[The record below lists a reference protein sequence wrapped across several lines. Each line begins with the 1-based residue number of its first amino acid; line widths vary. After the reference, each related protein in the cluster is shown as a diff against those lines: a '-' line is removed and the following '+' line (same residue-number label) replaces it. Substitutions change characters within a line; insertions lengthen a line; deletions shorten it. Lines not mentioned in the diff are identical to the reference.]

1 VNEIPDDFVVTPWEV
16 TGQIDYEKLI
26 VQFGTKSI
34 DGALVERLAKYA
46 EPHLML
52 RRGIF
57 FSHRDFDTIL
67 TRQEKGLPWYMYT
80 GRGPS
85 GHTHLGH
92 LMPWIFTKWLQDVF
106 KVRLYFQLT
115 DDEKFFFGEN
125 LTQEDSRKFAYENAL
140 DIIAL
145 GFDPKLTKIFLDT
158 EYIHN
163 MYPIAS
169 KVAKKVTFS
178 TAKAVFGFTNSN
190 NLGEIFYTSMQSATA
205 FLLTELEGREM
216 PCVIPCGIDQD
227 AHFRVARDV
236 APGLGYPKPVML
248 HCKLFP
254 SLQGGDKM
262 SASKPET
269 TIFTTDPP
277 KTVKKKIMNAFT
289 GGAVSVEEQKKNGG
303 NPDVCSVHQYLYYL
317 FEEDTVKFNG
327 LTEKCR
333 KGEILCGQCKQYLA
347 EKVVRFIEM
356 HQERREAARDRL
368 DDFMLRDCQGER
380 K

>member
-1 VNEIPDDFVVTPWEV
+1 MPEDFIVTPWEV
-16 TGQIDYEKLI
+16 SGDIDYDKLI
-26 VQFGTKSI
+26 IQFGTKHI
-34 DGALVERLAKYA
+34 DDSLVKKLANYA
-46 EPHLML
+46 EPHQML

-67 TRQEKGLPWYMYT
+67 ARQEKGQEWYMYT

-106 KVRLYFQLT
+106 KVKLYFQLT
-115 DDEKFFFGEN
+115 DDEKFWFNEDF
-125 LTQEDSRKFAYENAL
+125 TQKDARKFAYENAL

-145 GFDPKLTKIFLDT
+145 GFDEKLTKIFLDT
-158 EYIHN
+158 EFIHT

-205 FLLTELEGREM
+205 FLLTELEGREI

-262 SASKPET
+262 SASRPET
-269 TIFTTDPP
+269 TIFTTDQP

-289 GGAVSVEEQKKNGG
+289 GGRVSVEEQKKLGG

-317 FEEDTVKFNG
+317 FEDDDKKIAE
-327 LTEKCR
+327 LTDKCR
-333 KGEILCGQCKQYLA
+333 RGEILCGECKQVLA
-347 EKVVRFIEM
+347 GKVMKFVEEHQKKREKAREAVDRFIIK
-356 HQERREAARDRL
+356 
-368 DDFMLRDCQGER
+368 DCQ
-380 K
+380 